1 MKNGIGQ
8 PVLRKEDR
16 RLLTGAGR
24 YATDVVLP
32 GQAYAAMV
40 RSPHAH
46 ARIRSIDRSA
56 PLAAPG
62 VVAVLTAADLVED
75 GLKNI
80 PEDPASM
87 ISRPPDVVLR
97 PRPEV
102 PLFTSTRQPM
112 PSDKARYVGEVLAM
126 VVADNNEHAKDAA
139 ELVEIDFEPLP
150 AVSRASDAIEPGA
163 VCLWDDAP
171 TNLCLEVEV
180 GDEQATAEAFKGA
193 AYVARF
199 DTWIQR
205 VTGVPMETRTVAA
218 EFDAATGKY
227 TFHAGTGHGVAT
239 LRQELAHV
247 LDVPPERVRCVV
259 QDTGGNFG
267 TRNFFYPEYALIAWA
282 AKRIGRPVKW
292 ICERREA
299 FLSDYQGRD
308 LAVQAE
314 LALDSAG
321 RFLGV
326 RGCNLSN
333 VGAHTATFVP
343 LRKGLGLMSSVYN
356 IPAAYFRGRAAVTN
370 TVSTTPY
377 RSAGRPEAM
386 FVIERLIDIAA
397 ADYGF
402 DRVELRRRNLVSPE
416 AQPYTNPVGVCY
428 DSGNYEAAM
437 DKALELADWKGF
449 PSRRAE
455 SKSRGR
461 LRGIGVSNWVE
472 ITTGNPRERAE
483 ISVLPEGVVELVIGT
498 MSTGQGH
505 ETVFAQL
512 VVEWLGVPFESV
524 RFVAHDTDRVQ
535 AGGGSHSGRS
545 MKMATIVIGKATDD
559 IIDRGKK
566 IAAHLFEAAESD
578 IEFSRGL
585 FRVAGT
591 NRELGVFEIARAAAI
606 GNDLP
611 DELQGAFSAV
621 SDQVVPV
628 SSFPY
633 GAQVCEVEVDPE
645 TGVVEILSYAA
656 VDDVGR
662 PVNPLIVDGQTHGGI
677 AQGVGQAL
685 LENCHYDRSSGQLL
699 SASFMDY
706 AMPRADTFPSFKTAF
721 SEVHAPTN
729 RLGVRSGGEGGT
741 TPALAV
747 VINAVVDACAEL
759 GVRHIEMPATP
770 ERIWRSIREAQAG
783 AHVSATRNC

>member
-1 MKNGIGQ
+1 MKSAGSVKNGIGQ

-16 RLLTGAGR
+16 RLLTGAGC
-24 YATDVVLP
+24 YATDVALP

-40 RSPHAH
+40 RSPYAH
-46 ARIRSIDRSA
+46 ARIRSIDKHSA
-56 PLAAPG
+56 LAAPG
-62 VVAVLTAADLVED
+62 VIAVLTAADLIED
-75 GLKNI
+75 GIKNI
-80 PEDPASM
+80 PEDPSIVM
-87 ISRPPDVVLR
+87 TGPPDVVLR
-97 PRPEV
+97 ARPEV
-102 PLFTSTRQPM
+102 ALFASSRRPM

-126 VVADNNEHAKDAA
+126 VLADTNEHARDAA
-139 ELVEIDFEPLP
+139 ELVEVDFEPLT
-150 AVSRASDAIEPGA
+150 AVSRASDAIKPDA
-163 VCLWDDAP
+163 VRLWDGTP

-180 GDEQATAEAFKGA
+180 GDEQSAAKAFKGA
-193 AYVARF
+193 AHVARLK
-199 DTWIQR
+199 TWIQR

-218 EFDAATGKY
+218 EFDAAAGKY
-227 TFHAGTGHGVAT
+227 TLHAGSGHGVAW
-239 LRQELAHV
+239 LRQELAYI
-247 LDVPPERVRCVV
+247 LDVAPERVRCVV

-267 TRNFFYPEYALIAWA
+267 TRNFFYPEYALVAWA
-282 AKRIGRPVKW
+282 ARRIGRPVKW

-308 LAVQAE
+308 LAVEAE

-321 RFLGV
+321 RFLAV

-356 IPAAYFRGRAAVTN
+356 IPSAYFRGRASVSN

-397 ADYGF
+397 ADFGF

-416 AQPYTNPVGVCY
+416 AQPYTNPFGVTY
-428 DSGNYEAAM
+428 DSGKYEAAM
-437 DKALELADWKGF
+437 DMALELADWRGF

-472 ITTGNPRERAE
+472 ITTGVPRERAE
-483 ISVLPEGVVELVIGT
+483 IVVLPEGVVELVIGT

-505 ETVFAQL
+505 ETAFAQL
-512 VVEWLGVPFESV
+512 VTEWLGVPFESV

-559 IIDRGKK
+559 VIGRGKK
-566 IAAHLFEAAESD
+566 IAAHLFEAGEPD
-578 IEFSRGL
+578 IEFSRGI
-585 FRVAGT
+585 FRIAGT
-591 NRELGVFEIARAAAI
+591 NRELGIFEIARAAAMRK
-606 GNDLP
+606 DLP
-611 DELQGAFSAV
+611 DELQGAFGAT
-621 SDQVVPV
+621 SDEVVQVG
-628 SSFPY
+628 SFPY
-633 GAQVCEVEVDPE
+633 GTQVCEVEVDPE
-645 TGVVEILSYAA
+645 TGTVEILRYAA

-677 AQGVGQAL
+677 AQGAGQAL

-706 AMPRADTFPSFKTAF
+706 AMPRADTFPFFKTAF
-721 SEVHAPTN
+721 SEVPAPTN

-747 VINAVVDACAEL
+747 VINAIVDACAEF
-759 GVRHIEMPATP
+759 GVRHIEMPATS
-770 ERIWRSIREAQAG
+770 ERVWRSIREARG
-783 AHVSATRNC
+783 